1 MILIPRLSIF
11 MYRNEKK
18 MFVMQQ
24 EKINNN
30 KLTVKGMNHKD
41 HQTDNHLFVEV
52 SIIISLAVYSSI
64 TKLNTEKFE
73 MMGSSNICV
82 FFNKTFLYL
91 CSTGFCDT
99 YFFLQRVGRRIQ
111 KKISIQSSKHSVIVI
126 LGMWRNSGET
136 TEVKMEGAV
145 SLSCFPL
152 QENGAFRISSLLVG
166 LLYIHQGPH
175 TAFRISPA
183 RTRRSWCECEWI

>member
-1 MILIPRLSIF
+1 MKLFPSLSIF

-52 SIIISLAVYSSI
+52 SIIVSLAVYSSI

-91 CSTGFCDT
+91 CSTD
-99 YFFLQRVGRRIQ
+99 
-111 KKISIQSSKHSVIVI
+111 SV
-126 LGMWRNSGET
+126 T
-136 TEVKMEGAV
+136 
-145 SLSCFPL
+145 P
-152 QENGAFRISSLLVG
+152 ISSYKEEGGESRRFLSS
-166 LLYIHQGPH
+166 HQN
-175 TAFRISPA
+175 IQ
-183 RTRRSWCECEWI
+183 